1 MYSIKNKRIL
11 LVGASGVLGS
21 KYADFLH
28 KNGAKLIMSDI
39 NNTRFTK
46 VINIFVIGDGTI
58 FRKLSRT
65 ETYNWN
71 YEHF

>member
-21 KYADFLH
+21 KYADSLH

-39 NNTRFTK
+39 NNKRFRREK
-46 VINIFVIGDGTI
+46 DFK
-58 FRKLSRT
+58 FEKRKPKQT
-65 ETYNWN
+65 D
-71 YEHF
+71 